1 MNNPSRP
8 ARPIMNNMERTLPD
22 YERDG
27 VIRMA
32 KFFSAEETQRVRC
45 QIERYVRDIAPK
57 LEASEVT
64 FEADGK
70 TARNLWRMEK
80 HDPVFAELAQKPEIL
95 ALVRQLVHGDPVLM
109 GVETFNKPARIGSGV
124 PPHQD
129 NAYFC
134 QKPPDVLTV
143 WIAMDAA
150 TEANGPVFY
159 ARGSHKLG
167 LLPHKASGVKG
178 NSIGLAEKFDHAD
191 PFKGILDPGDALIH
205 HCQTIHYSGP
215 NRTDHSR
222 CGFLMVYRG
231 AHTETDPALKEAY
244 DKARASV

>member
-1 MNNPSRP
+1 MNTNTQQ
-8 ARPIMNNMERTLPD
+8 ILQD

-27 VIRMA
+27 VIRVA
-32 KFFSAEETQRVRC
+32 KFFSEEETQRVRC
-45 QIERYVRDIAPK
+45 EIDRYVRDIAPK

-80 HDPVFAELAQKPEIL
+80 HDSYFDELARKPEVL
-95 ALVRQLVHGDPVLM
+95 QLVKQLVKGEPILM
-109 GVETFNKPARIGSGV
+109 GVETFNKPAKIGSGV

-134 QKPPDVLTV
+134 QKPPDVLTI

-150 TEANGPVFY
+150 TEGNGPVFY
-159 ARGSHKLG
+159 ARGSQKLG

-178 NSIGLAEKFDHAD
+178 NSIGLAEKFDHAE
-191 PFKGILDPGDALIH
+191 PFIGILSPGDALIH

-215 NRTDHSR
+215 NRTDHAR
-222 CGFLMVYRG
+222 CGFLMVFRG
-231 AHTETDPALKEAY
+231 THTETDPTLKEAY
-244 DKARASV
+244 DKARATV

>member
-1 MNNPSRP
+1 MDVDQ
-8 ARPIMNNMERTLPD
+8 ILKD

-27 VIRMA
+27 VVRVPQFLSPADVAQIRR
-32 KFFSAEETQRVRC
+32 E
-45 QIERYVRDIAPK
+45 IENYVRDIAPK

-80 HDPVFAELAQKPEIL
+80 HSPFFAAIASRPDVLN
-95 ALVRQLVHGDPVLM
+95 LVRRLVHGEPVNL

-124 PPHQD
+124 PAHQD

-134 QKPPDVLTV
+134 QSPPDVLTI
-143 WIAMDAA
+143 WIAMDPV

-159 ARGSHKLG
+159 ERGSHQRG

-178 NSIGLAEKFDHAD
+178 NSIGLAEKLEFAH
-191 PFKGILDPGDALIH
+191 PHVGLLEPGDALIH
-205 HCQTIHYSGP
+205 HCQTVHYSEP
-215 NRTDHSR
+215 NRTESPR

-231 AHTETDPALKEAY
+231 THTQTDPEMKVAY
-244 DKARASV
+244 ERARALVS

>member
-1 MNNPSRP
+1 MNVEQ
-8 ARPIMNNMERTLPD
+8 ILKD

-27 VIRMA
+27 VVRVEQLL
-32 KFFSAEETQRVRC
+32 SSEEVKSVRSE
-45 QIERYVRDIAPK
+45 IANYVRDIAPK

-70 TARNLWRMEK
+70 SARNLWRMEK
-80 HDPVFAELAQKPEIL
+80 HSSFFDNVSRKPEVINL
-95 ALVRQLVHGDPVLM
+95 VGRLVRGEPVTL
-109 GVETFNKPARIGSGV
+109 GVETFSKPARIGSGV

-134 QKPPDVLTV
+134 LTPPDVLTV

-167 LLPHKASGVKG
+167 VLPHKASGVKG
-178 NSIGLAEKFDHAD
+178 NSMVLAEKFDCAD
-191 PFKGILDPGDALIH
+191 PFIGLLEPGDALIH
-205 HCQTIHYSGP
+205 HCQTIHYSEP
-215 NRTDHSR
+215 NRTDSPR

-231 AHTETDPALKEAY
+231 EHTKTDPVMKSKYES
-244 DKARASV
+244 ARALVS

>member
-1 MNNPSRP
+1 MNVEQILN
-8 ARPIMNNMERTLPD
+8 D

-27 VIRMA
+27 VVRVEQVL
-32 KFFSAEETQRVRC
+32 SSEEVKRVRSE
-45 QIERYVRDIAPK
+45 IANYARDIAPN

-70 TARNLWRMEK
+70 SARNLWRMEK
-80 HDPVFAELAQKPEIL
+80 HSSFFDNISRKPEVIN
-95 ALVRQLVHGDPVLM
+95 LVRRLVRGEPVTL

-134 QKPPDVLTV
+134 LTPPDVLTV

-150 TEANGPVFY
+150 TEWNGPVFY

-167 LLPHKASGVKG
+167 VLAHKASGVKG
-178 NSIGLAEKFDHAD
+178 NSMVLADKFDCAD
-191 PFKGILDPGDALIH
+191 PFIGLLEPGDALIH
-205 HCQTIHYSGP
+205 HCQTIHYSEP
-215 NRTDHSR
+215 NRTVSPR

-231 AHTETDPALKEAY
+231 EHTHTDPVMKSKYET
-244 DKARASV
+244 ARALVS

>member
-1 MNNPSRP
+1 MNVEQILN
-8 ARPIMNNMERTLPD
+8 D

-27 VIRMA
+27 VVRVEQLLSSEEA
-32 KFFSAEETQRVRC
+32 KRVRSE
-45 QIERYVRDIAPK
+45 IANYVRDIAPN

-70 TARNLWRMEK
+70 SARNLWRMEK
-80 HDPVFAELAQKPEIL
+80 HSSFFDNVSRKPEIIS
-95 ALVRQLVHGDPVLM
+95 LVRRLVRGEPVTL
-109 GVETFNKPARIGSGV
+109 GVETFSKPARIGSGV

-134 QKPPDVLTV
+134 LTPPDVLTV

-150 TEANGPVFY
+150 TEWNGPVFY

-167 LLPHKASGVKG
+167 VLPHKASGVKG
-178 NSIGLAEKFDHAD
+178 NSMVLAEKFDCAD
-191 PFKGILDPGDALIH
+191 PFIGLLEPGDALIH
-205 HCQTIHYSGP
+205 HCQTIHYSEP
-215 NRTDHSR
+215 NRTDSPR

-231 AHTETDPALKEAY
+231 EHTKTDPVMKSKYES
-244 DKARASV
+244 ARALVS